1 VSRARRN
8 RTSVRAWWHDNGT
21 LVAVIGLLVTM
32 VFNTLGI
39 WQQVDQSK
47 LAHEQAQRAAE
58 QAIRTRIDTQ
68 IGLLTQVSA
77 LAADAESAVLASR
90 VQQIVCRF
98 DDPSVRQEAAVY
110 RAAELY
116 DYLAWL
122 FNERQLEL
130 ESAKQYATPAML
142 SLYELALETLD
153 KNVEDAYPELSRF
166 SIAAPRSARPRD
178 PCE

>member
-1 VSRARRN
+1 
-8 RTSVRAWWHDNGT
+8 
-21 LVAVIGLLVTM
+21 VIGLLVTM
-32 VFNTLGI
+32 VFNTIGV

-47 LAHEQAQRAAE
+47 LAHQQAEHAAE
-58 QAIRTRIDTQ
+58 QAVRARIDTQ
-68 IGLLTQVSA
+68 VGLLTQVSA

-90 VQQIVCRF
+90 VQDVVCRF
-98 DDPSVRQEAAVY
+98 HDPSVRQEAAVY

-142 SLYELALETLD
+142 SLYELALEALED
-153 KNVEDAYPELSRF
+153 KDVDDAYPELKRF
-166 SIAAPRSARPRD
+166 SIASPPSSRPQD